1 MADQASGKENHGITE
16 KKVEYIELF
25 FDLIF
30 VYSLRT
36 INSLFHAYEESF
48 PPLRTITTFL
58 FLTAVVMQVWM
69 FTTMFFNRYG
79 RKALRD
85 YVSILLNMY
94 LLYYMAS
101 GSNLHWVEHYIRYHG
116 AWALIMLNLAA
127 RSMDQLAF
135 SQDLKESD
143 RRILLNDVRLLL
155 CEAIIILFSI
165 VIYQWSGV
173 VLSPIA
179 LIYGYA
185 AKLAEYRAYRT
196 SPCDFPH
203 LAERNLL
210 LVILTFGE
218 MIIGISGFFESGRS
232 IWMNVT
238 PFLIV
243 IGMFLSYAFL
253 HDNVLDHH
261 CRTSGLGY
269 LAVHVIML
277 LVINSI
283 TIAMELL
290 ARPMVPILP
299 KSTWMVSMLFL
310 YYVCLLGLD
319 RYAKKE
325 LRANRIRSFVCILS
339 MLLMYFGL
347 MQLAAQ
353 HLLAGA
359 VITLVLVYGIFFLIL
374 HMHHSSLRKMKLGG
388 YIS

>member
-1 MADQASGKENHGITE
+1 MADQASKKDHHGIVE

-36 INSLFHAYEESF
+36 INSLFHAYEHSF
-48 PPLRTITTFL
+48 PPLSAITTFL

-79 RKALRD
+79 RKTLRD
-85 YVSILLNMY
+85 YISIFLNMY

-116 AWALIMLNLAA
+116 AWALIMLNLAV
-127 RSMDQLAF
+127 RSLDQLV
-135 SQDLKESD
+135 SSPELPESD

-155 CEAIIILFSI
+155 GEAVIILFSI
-165 VIYQWSGV
+165 VIHQWSSV
-173 VLSPIA
+173 VLSPVA

-185 AKLAEYRAYRT
+185 AKLAEYSAYKK

-232 IWMNVT
+232 IWLNVT

-261 CRTSGLGY
+261 RKTSGLGY
-269 LAVHVIML
+269 LAVHVIMI

-283 TIAMELL
+283 TISMELL
-290 ARPMVPILP
+290 ARPMVPIVP
-299 KSTWMVSMLFL
+299 KSTWMVLMLFL
-310 YYVCLLGLD
+310 YYICLLGID
-319 RYAKKE
+319 RYAKEE
-325 LRANRIRSFVCILS
+325 LRANRVKSVVCILS

-347 MQLAAQ
+347 M
-353 HLLAGA
+353 LLAEHHQLIGA
-359 VITLVLVYGIFFLIL
+359 VITLVLVYGIFFLML
-374 HMHHSSLRKMKLGG
+374 HLHHSSLRKMKLGG